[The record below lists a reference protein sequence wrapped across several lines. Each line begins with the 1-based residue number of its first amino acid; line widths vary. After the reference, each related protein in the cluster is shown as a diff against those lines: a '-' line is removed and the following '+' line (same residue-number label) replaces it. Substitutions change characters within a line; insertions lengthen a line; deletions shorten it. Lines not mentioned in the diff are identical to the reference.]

1 MSSSDA
7 TANDPTPAELTPLA
21 TSPPTVSSTS
31 TKGLSKTT
39 QDEIHQ
45 LIREKMA
52 ESGGKGWVS
61 VSLFGNLIDHKAL
74 GYKKINELFKDLDG
88 IERKKKKSN
97 PFIRLKNK

>member
-1 MSSSDA
+1 MMKSISGFFGTFFGFETKSTTTKAINDKNPNKAQVKDDSTTALSSSDA

-21 TSPPTVSSTS
+21 TSPPTVSSTP

-52 ESGGKGWVS
+52 EI
-61 VSLFGNLIDHKAL
+61 LFGQC
-74 GYKKINELFKDLDG
+74 
-88 IERKKKKSN
+88 
-97 PFIRLKNK
+97 